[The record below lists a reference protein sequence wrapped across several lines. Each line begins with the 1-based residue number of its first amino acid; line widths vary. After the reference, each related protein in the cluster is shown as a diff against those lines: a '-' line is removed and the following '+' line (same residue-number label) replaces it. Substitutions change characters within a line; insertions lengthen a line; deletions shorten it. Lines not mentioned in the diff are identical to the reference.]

1 MVRLVPMTDG
11 EFQMYLKH
19 AIEEYA
25 QEHVKAGNWD
35 ASDALQRAEKEFL
48 QLLPDG
54 TASKNQHLLSIEESG
69 TGIKIGMIWFA
80 EKYQASSPYAMIYDF
95 LIYEEHRRKG
105 YGKQTLAALE
115 EKVKELGIETIA
127 LHVFGHNQAAIDLYQ
142 KTGYKMTNI
151 QMQKKLGA

>member
-1 MVRLVPMTDG
+1 
-11 EFQMYLKH
+11 
-19 AIEEYA
+19 
-25 QEHVKAGNWD
+25 
-35 ASDALQRAEKEFL
+35 
-48 QLLPDG
+48 
-54 TASKNQHLLSIEESG
+54 
-69 TGIKIGMIWFA
+69 
-80 EKYQASSPYAMIYDF
+80 MIYDF

-105 YGKQTLAALE
+105 YGKQTLVALE